1 MAKDESGKEKILAA
15 IRRAAAELG
24 RAPSR
29 GELRRITGV
38 SHYRV
43 LAEFRTLR
51 DAVRAAGLEPNPKG
65 EKISTE
71 DLLADW
77 KRVAEKLGRRPSRT
91 EYVREGKYSA
101 GAFVG
106 RFGSWSGIRKNPL
119 TTKDTK
125 EHGGKTRISGE
136 SLFHNARRKLLVPRR
151 ANYKGC
157 PYDSSFASSESLR
170 TGHGTQRK
178 NKSKTK
184 RTEEPDE
191 SVLHDFNRRVPLAA
205 VPSPL
210 VGMRKVTE
218 SVAQMVVN
226 TLLGSGYWPL
236 DRSNQP
242 SALSI
247 QPGNIYH
254 GDTEALRAAEENGRE
269 LTRRTRID
277 KGEFTPRGINKEV
290 DLDPSLAVNAL
301 PFDAAQGSG
310 LRPPAKQDDRWRRAD
325 FHPTTREARV
335 SGAPDFTA
343 RGLYNDR
350 PVMGEPFDR
359 SPMTNAPVNELGVM
373 VLFGMVAA
381 GLGLQVESV
390 QGKFPDCI
398 ARRQVA
404 PGKWQYLRIEFE
416 YESKNFKLHGHD
428 PKGCDMIVCW
438 RHNWKDCP
446 AEIEVVELCR
456 LVGME

>member
-1 MAKDESGKEKILAA
+1 MAKQDGSKEKGVKEKIVAA
-15 IRRAAAELG
+15 IRRAAEELG

-43 LAEFRTLR
+43 LSEFPTLR
-51 DAVRAAGLEPNPKG
+51 EAVRAAGLEPNPKG

-71 DLLADW
+71 DLLSDW
-77 KRVAEKLGRRPSRT
+77 KRVAEKLGRRPSRA

-106 RFGSWSGIRKNPL
+106 RFGSWSGISTAKVAKSAKKKPFSREL
-119 TTKDTK
+119 TRR
-125 EHGGKTRISGE
+125 TRINQELG
-136 SLFHNARRKLLVPRR
+136 R
-151 ANYKGC
+151 ANH
-157 PYDSSFASSESLR
+157 PFDTLR
-170 TGHGTQRK
+170 AGYGTQRESGGLAQSARVVK
-178 NKSKTK
+178 
-184 RTEEPDE
+184 PDE
-191 SVLHDFNRRVPLAA
+191 SVLRDFDRVPLAA
-205 VPSPL
+205 VPAPL

-226 TLLGSGYWPL
+226 TLMGDGYWPL
-236 DRSNQP
+236 ALGQNQNREFNHKGHEGTQREIGTDLETRDFADRT
-242 SALSI
+242 I
-247 QPGNIYH
+247 I
-254 GDTEALRAAEENGRE
+254 ER
-269 LTRRTRID
+269 
-277 KGEFTPRGINKEV
+277 RGIYK
-290 DLDPSLAVNAL
+290 
-301 PFDAAQGSG
+301 
-310 LRPPAKQDDRWRRAD
+310 
-325 FHPTTREARV
+325 
-335 SGAPDFTA
+335 
-343 RGLYNDR
+343 DR

-381 GLGLQVESV
+381 RLGLQVESV
-390 QGKFPDCI
+390 QGKFPDCL
-398 ARRQVA
+398 AKRWVA
-404 PGKWQYLRIEFE
+404 PGKWQHLRIEFE

-456 LVGME
+456 LVGSN